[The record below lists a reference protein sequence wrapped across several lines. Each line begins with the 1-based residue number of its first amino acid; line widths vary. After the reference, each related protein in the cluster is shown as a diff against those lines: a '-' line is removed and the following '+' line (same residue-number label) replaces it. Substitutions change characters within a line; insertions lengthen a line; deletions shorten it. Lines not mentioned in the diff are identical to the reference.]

1 MHFHIKYFSSFFLE
15 ELMKEEKEE
24 TVNLRIGITA
34 YEILNEIRS
43 VLVKEGKRGKEVS
56 FKKIIED
63 ALKLYYK
70 TLTGKNW
77 NK

>member
-1 MHFHIKYFSSFFLE
+1 
-15 ELMKEEKEE
+15 MKEEKEE